1 MAILF
6 GLVYDAGKEIF
17 HVLMPCQL
25 RFVINGILKIPEYMG
40 QTFLMAAPI
49 IVKGDIMV
57 MNEDLKIFFYRSSF
71 NSFVAFMLSGAVQ
84 GFVWICADQNLYS
97 FTIYPA
103 RGEIC
108 MHGRRQKEHLIDPF
122 PISLCCRRKLPGER
136 IDQSL

>member
-1 MAILF
+1 
-6 GLVYDAGKEIF
+6 
-17 HVLMPCQL
+17 
-25 RFVINGILKIPEYMG
+25 
-40 QTFLMAAPI
+40 
-49 IVKGDIMV
+49 
-57 MNEDLKIFFYRSSF
+57 MNEELKIFFYRRSF